1 MDKQWGRHYRISGR
15 YKDNMQSICVF
26 CGSHN
31 GNNEKF
37 KAAAVETGQLIAKKK
52 LTLVY
57 GGAQVGLMGA
67 VADAALR
74 ASGTVI
80 GVIPESLVAK
90 EIAHTG
96 ITELKIVKTMHERKA
111 IMSELSD
118 GFIAL
123 PGGYGTLEE
132 FCEMLT
138 WSMLGLRKAP
148 CGLLNIDGFF
158 DHLLKFFDWSAE
170 CEFISKEHR
179 ALILVSDS
187 SADLLK
193 QMQDFKHTATERYY
207 ERTTIEKVDE
217 AHRLI
222 LEQTLKQTW

>member
-1 MDKQWGRHYRISGR
+1 
-15 YKDNMQSICVF
+15 MQSICVF

-31 GNNEKF
+31 GSNEKF
-37 KAAAVETGQLIAKKK
+37 TAAAVETGQLIAKKN

-57 GGAQVGLMGA
+57 GGARVGLMGA

-74 ASGTVI
+74 ASGAVI

-111 IMSELSD
+111 AMSELSD

-158 DHLLKFFDWSAE
+158 DHLLRFFDWSAE
-170 CEFISKEHR
+170 CDFISKEHR
-179 ALILVSDS
+179 QLVLVSDS
-187 SADLLK
+187 PVDLLK
-193 QMQDFKHTATERYY
+193 QMEEFKYTAAERYY
-207 ERTTIEKVDE
+207 ESSKADKSR
-217 AHRLI
+217 
-222 LEQTLKQTW
+222 

>member
-1 MDKQWGRHYRISGR
+1 MR
-15 YKDNMQSICVF
+15 SICVF
-26 CGSHN
+26 CGSHD

-37 KAAAVETGQLIAKKK
+37 KAIAIELGQLIAKSN
-52 LTLVY
+52 LSLVY
-57 GGAQVGLMGA
+57 GGAHVGLMGA

-74 ASGTVI
+74 ASGKVI
-80 GVIPESLVAK
+80 GVMPESLVAK

-111 IMSELSD
+111 TMNELSD

-123 PGGYGTLEE
+123 PGGYGTIEE

-138 WSMLGLRKAP
+138 WSMLGLHKAP

-158 DHLLKFFDWSAE
+158 DHLLKFFDWSEE
-170 CEFISKEHR
+170 CTFISKEHR

-187 SADLLK
+187 PADLLK
-193 QMQDFKHTATERYY
+193 QMQEYKYTAAERYY
-207 ERTTIEKVDE
+207 EKK
-217 AHRLI
+217 A
-222 LEQTLKQTW
+222 